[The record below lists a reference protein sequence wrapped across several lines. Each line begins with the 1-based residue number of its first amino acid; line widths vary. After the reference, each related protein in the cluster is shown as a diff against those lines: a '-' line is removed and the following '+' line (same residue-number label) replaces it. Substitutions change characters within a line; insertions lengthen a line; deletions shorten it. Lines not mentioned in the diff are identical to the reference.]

1 MDVANWQRYFSIWCE
16 ESYKPIV
23 LMIDEVDTAAN
34 NQVFLDFLAQL
45 RAYYLERD
53 IIPTFQ
59 SVILA
64 GVYDIR
70 NVRRKLRTEKDHKT
84 NSPWNIAA
92 DFLVDMNFSARDIA
106 GMLQLYEDDY
116 QTGMDVHKMAELL
129 YDYTSGYPYL
139 VSRLCKFMDERIA
152 GKKGFSDR
160 SSAWTKEGFLDALK
174 LLLDETNP
182 LYQSLKGKLEDY
194 PELKRVLYDLLFT
207 GKPVPYT
214 AMNDAIEVAS
224 MFGFIKNVDGTALI
238 SNRIF
243 ETVLYNWF
251 MSEEYGNSKIYNKG
265 LQDKNQF
272 IVEGHLNVRK
282 ILEKFVES
290 FDELYG
296 DQDEAFLEDAGRR
309 YFMLF
314 LKPIING
321 NGHSYI
327 EAETRNHERMD
338 LVIDYHGEQFVI
350 EMKVWRGNAYH
361 ERGEK
366 QLCAYLDYFHLNKG
380 YMLSFNFN
388 KKKKI
393 GVKDIVLGDK
403 LLVEAVV

>member
-1 MDVANWQRYFSIWCE
+1 MAEIFDYFSIWCE
-16 ESYKPIV
+16 ESCKPIV

-70 NVRRKLRTEKDHKT
+70 NIRRKLRTEKGHKT

-92 DFLVDMNFSARDIA
+92 DFLVDMNFSAGDIA

-116 QTGMDVHKMAELL
+116 QTGMDVHKTAELL
-129 YDYTSGYPYL
+129 YDYTSGYSYL
-139 VSRLCKFMDERIA
+139 VSRLCKFMDERIT

-194 PELKRVLYDLLFT
+194 PELKRLLYDLLFT

-224 MFGFIKNVDGTALI
+224 MFGFIKNVKGTAVI

-251 MSEEYGNSKIYNKG
+251 MSEEYGSNKINSN
-265 LQDKNQF
+265 N
-272 IVEGHLNVRK
+272 
-282 ILEKFVES
+282 
-290 FDELYG
+290 
-296 DQDEAFLEDAGRR
+296 
-309 YFMLF
+309 
-314 LKPIING
+314 
-321 NGHSYI
+321 
-327 EAETRNHERMD
+327 
-338 LVIDYHGEQFVI
+338 
-350 EMKVWRGNAYH
+350 
-361 ERGEK
+361 
-366 QLCAYLDYFHLNKG
+366 
-380 YMLSFNFN
+380 
-388 KKKKI
+388 
-393 GVKDIVLGDK
+393 
-403 LLVEAVV
+403 EAVLK